1 MWRLE
6 LALGLT
12 GALLLTSCNTSETGP
27 QSPREGQTSV
37 FLTDAPFP
45 FDAVSRVD
53 VYIESIALAVS
64 ADTSDSGPPWVTVA
78 TPNRGFNLL
87 DLQNGAT
94 ALLGGA
100 VVPEGQYQAARVIID
115 PDRSSITDDDGHVI
129 VTTTTPGA
137 PGINWQAKGEN
148 PSLFA
153 LVEEPMA
160 VDQNGTDIV
169 IDVDVGRSFLYDGNG
184 GFTFIPWLRAI
195 TRSGSGN
202 ITGVVR
208 RADSGNPIPNAAVSI
223 HVALDSGTTL
233 GPVVATSRAGGD
245 GRFTASFLRP
255 DRYQVQA
262 EDLGR
267 RVESDIK
274 PVEVKAGQTTEAGTF
289 EIQ

>member
-1 MWRLE
+1 MRGLE
-6 LALGLT
+6 FALGLT

-27 QSPREGQTSV
+27 QAPGDGRTSI

-45 FDAVSRVD
+45 FDGMARVD
-53 VYIESIALAVS
+53 IYIESIALAVS

-78 TPNRGFNLL
+78 TPNRVFNLL
-87 DLQNGAT
+87 ELQNGTT
-94 ALLGGA
+94 AFLGGA
-100 VVPEGQYQAARVIID
+100 DVPEGQYQAARVIFD
-115 PDRSSITDDDGHVI
+115 PERSSMTDNQGHTI
-129 VTTTTPGA
+129 VTATTPGA
-137 PGINWQAKGEN
+137 PGINWQAKGEH

-169 IDVDVGRSFLYDGNG
+169 IDFDVGRSFLYDGNG

-202 ITGVVR
+202 IAGVVS
-208 RADSGNPIPNAAVSI
+208 RAGGDPIARAAVSI

-233 GPVVATSRAGGD
+233 GPVIATSRSGDD

-255 DRYQVQA
+255 GRYQVQA
-262 EDLGR
+262 EDLGAHGQ
-267 RVESDIK
+267 SDVK
-274 PVEVKAGQTTEAGTF
+274 QAEVKAGRTTDVGAL
-289 EIQ
+289 QVQ

>member
-1 MWRLE
+1 MRRPK
-6 LALGLT
+6 LALGLAA
-12 GALLLTSCNTSETGP
+12 ALLLPSCNTSETGP
-27 QSPREGQTSV
+27 QSPSDHTTSV

-45 FDAVSRVD
+45 FDGISRVD
-53 VYIESIALAVS
+53 IYIESIAMAIS
-64 ADTSDSGPPWVTVA
+64 ADTSDQGPPWVTVA
-78 TPNRGFNLL
+78 MPNRVFNLL

-100 VVPEGQYQAARVIID
+100 VVPEGRYQAVRLIFD
-115 PDRSSITDDDGHVI
+115 PARSSLTDNAGHVI
-129 VTTTTPGA
+129 GTAPTAGA
-137 PGINWQAKGEN
+137 PGIDWQAKGEH

-169 IDVDVGRSFLYDGNG
+169 IDFDVGRSFLYDGNG

-208 RADSGNPIPNAAVSI
+208 GATGDPIANAAVSI

-233 GPVVATSRAGGD
+233 GPVLATARAGSD

-255 DRYQVQA
+255 GRYQVQA
-262 EDLGR
+262 EDLGAHGLS
-267 RVESDIK
+267 EIK
-274 PVEVKAGQTTEAGTF
+274 VAEVEAGRTADVGSLDV
-289 EIQ
+289 Q